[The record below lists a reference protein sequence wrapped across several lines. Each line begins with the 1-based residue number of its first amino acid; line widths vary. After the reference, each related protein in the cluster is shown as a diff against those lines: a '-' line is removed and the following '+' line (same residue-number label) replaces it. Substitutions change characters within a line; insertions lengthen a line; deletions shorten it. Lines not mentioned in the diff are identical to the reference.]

1 MSIWNDIFEI
11 YQSVQSA
18 DGTQP
23 TNSSNSQN
31 APAKKSSITD
41 EDNEPVQP
49 TVYVFAYIDDG
60 KGNISRNI
68 AVEDR
73 ITMLELKNQELEHR
87 YNRLLEELDDS
98 ETSENDE

>member
-18 DGTQP
+18 DESQLSNS
-23 TNSSNSQN
+23 TNSQIV
-31 APAKKSSITD
+31 PTKKSSLTD
-41 EDNEPVQP
+41 DDNEPVQP

-87 YNRLLEELDDS
+87 YNRLLEELEDSDD
-98 ETSENDE
+98 TVQP

>member
-11 YQSVQSA
+11 YRSVQSA
-18 DGTQP
+18 DDIQSI
-23 TNSSNSQN
+23 SSMNSQIVPDN
-31 APAKKSSITD
+31 KPNVTD
-41 EDNEPVQP
+41 ENNEPAQP

-87 YNRLLEELDDS
+87 YNRLLEELEDS
-98 ETSENDE
+98 DTSENDE

>member
-18 DGTQP
+18 DDNQQTS
-23 TNSSNSQN
+23 SSNSQIV
-31 APAKKSSITD
+31 PAKKSSLTD
-41 EDNEPVQP
+41 EDNESAQP

-73 ITMLELKNQELEHR
+73 ITMLELKNQELEIR
-87 YNRLLEELDDS
+87 YNRLLEELEDS
-98 ETSENDE
+98 EDSNQL